1 MCKIT
6 RKFCKNFRVTKLV
19 VLSWCAIFIWHH
31 RKIHVDLG
39 MEQNK
44 EQEYGWLIMIYRLN
58 GARNWW
64 MYFLTVI
71 LKRPSSVLMLL
82 LPFPAA

>member
-1 MCKIT
+1 
-6 RKFCKNFRVTKLV
+6 
-19 VLSWCAIFIWHH
+19 
-31 RKIHVDLG
+31 

-44 EQEYGWLIMIYRLN
+44 DQEYGWLIMIYRLN